1 MPNIPFADEIH
12 AFLEDEEN
20 VEALTEAVQ
29 ELNNI
34 CINGT
39 SGLPP
44 RGIFI
49 PDEWA
54 EYAKTQH
61 GGVITAIG
69 PNGIITIRPKKS

>member
-1 MPNIPFADEIH
+1 MTDFPTATQIA
-12 AFLEDEEN
+12 AFLEDDAN
-20 VEALTEAVQ
+20 VEALTDAVQ